1 MVHILL
7 IEDDSNDAQM
17 VIRLY
22 SQGEDKPRYRI
33 TQVSSAEEALIAMS
47 GKHNF
52 DVVVTD
58 NTLPDSHGVHA
69 VANLRHA
76 APYLPL
82 IIVGNT
88 DNNRLVSAAMKL
100 GVQDYIVKSRLESDS
115 LKRAT
120 RYAIERQKAQ
130 NLMTLAVENTSRI
143 QEEAEL
149 LYQQK
154 RQLIELNRAKD
165 EFISLSSHQLR
176 TPATSVKQ
184 YLGMVLEGFAGKV
197 PTHLKVFLRT
207 AYDSNERQLTII
219 NDLLKAAQVTSE
231 KYALRKEKTDIGEL
245 ARSVIDDYMPIVRIR
260 KQKVSFTQPSG
271 CTARIDSGEIR
282 LVIANLIENASKYSP
297 EGSAI
302 TVGVSLQKT
311 AIKITVS
318 DQGVGIPSA
327 DIKKIFDKFIR
338 IDNELSDTVSGSGL
352 GLFFV
357 RRIVKLHGGRVKV
370 ASHLG
375 SGSTFTVTLPI

>member
-1 MVHILL
+1 MTIC
-7 IEDDSNDAQM
+7 
-17 VIRLY
+17 
-22 SQGEDKPRYRI
+22 
-33 TQVSSAEEALIAMS
+33 
-47 GKHNF
+47 
-52 DVVVTD
+52 
-58 NTLPDSHGVHA
+58 
-69 VANLRHA
+69 
-76 APYLPL
+76 PL
-82 IIVGNT
+82 
-88 DNNRLVSAAMKL
+88 
-100 GVQDYIVKSRLESDS
+100 
-115 LKRAT
+115 
-120 RYAIERQKAQ
+120 
-130 NLMTLAVENTSRI
+130 
-143 QEEAEL
+143 
-149 LYQQK
+149 
-154 RQLIELNRAKD
+154 
-165 EFISLSSHQLR
+165 
-176 TPATSVKQ
+176 
-184 YLGMVLEGFAGKV
+184 FA
-197 PTHLKVFLRT
+197 
-207 AYDSNERQLTII
+207 Y
-219 NDLLKAAQVTSE
+219 
-231 KYALRKEKTDIGEL
+231 
-245 ARSVIDDYMPIVRIR
+245 
-260 KQKVSFTQPSG
+260 G